1 LRLFFRLW
9 KVLEAWNYE
18 IYNLSFSFCLPY
30 RCILDGEM
38 LVWDTSL
45 NRFAE
50 FGSNQEIAKA
60 AREGLDSHKQVHMRS
75 PTCLLLLFEDPT
87 TNSDVLLSANAVVL
101 YPYEEKLMPTLKN
114 SLTKRL

>member
-1 LRLFFRLW
+1 MLKSLVLLPVDLILVLLF
-9 KVLEAWNYE
+9 
-18 IYNLSFSFCLPY
+18 
-30 RCILDGEM
+30 
-38 LVWDTSL
+38 T
-45 NRFAE
+45 
-50 FGSNQEIAKA
+50 AKA